1 MLYISILF
9 FTFFPLCFF
18 FPQRSIW
25 VAMCAS
31 DLLFLFFFFLDMV
44 SFNKK
49 YCWMCITDYM
59 KLYITTFSVRRNCDV
74 RSWILYF
81 YPTLLRYNVYIISI
95 THFKH
100 LMSFN
105 NIWLSQP
112 SETGVRS
119 GLRPSQPSHERDTE
133 VLIFS
138 LLSFSS
144 SLCFRHP
151 LSDTCFASIFFQ
163 SLTGL
168 FDLSTVSF
176 VKQHFLI

>member
-9 FTFFPLCFF
+9 FTFFPLSFF
-18 FPQRSIW
+18 FLKDPSG
-25 VAMCAS
+25 
-31 DLLFLFFFFLDMV
+31 LLCVHLICYFSFFFLDMV

-144 SLCFRHP
+144 LLCF
-151 LSDTCFASIFFQ
+151 T
-163 SLTGL
+163 
-168 FDLSTVSF
+168 SF
-176 VKQHFLI
+176 IRYVFC